1 MKKKILK
8 PEKTKDKSIEIVYS
22 YKEVQNSAQNALEK
36 YLSNMN
42 KKVWFFWRIKYGVV
56 QLFCE

>member
-1 MKKKILK
+1 MEKKKILK
-8 PEKTKDKSIEIVYS
+8 PEKTKDKSIEVVYS

-42 KKVWFFWRIKYGVV
+42 KKV
-56 QLFCE
+56 

>member
-1 MKKKILK
+1 MKPMLVRVLSHYGDSMEKKKILK
-8 PEKTKDKSIEIVYS
+8 PEKTKDKSIEVVYS

-42 KKVWFFWRIKYGVV
+42 KKV
-56 QLFCE
+56 